1 MSDVV
6 CCVGKPPAMKV
17 AIDNESY
24 GETLAT
30 AQLAQGLGNLDLK
43 MTTLLTHHD
52 HLTWLSFY
60 ILHINHLCSYLFFI
74 TILH

>member
-1 MSDVV
+1 
-6 CCVGKPPAMKV
+6 MKV

-30 AQLAQGLGNLDLK
+30 AQLAQGLGNLDLNSSKPLK

-52 HLTWLSFY
+52 
-60 ILHINHLCSYLFFI
+60 
-74 TILH
+74 